1 MTEIVYIV
9 IKTFLKAATFENI
22 LKADKKVCETADA
35 EMHGKRLRNVRPIA
49 DTDVKIIE
57 R

>member
-35 EMHGKRLRNVRPIA
+35 EM
-49 DTDVKIIE
+49 
-57 R
+57 

>member
-9 IKTFLKAATFENI
+9 IKTFLKAATFEDI

-35 EMHGKRLRNVRPIA
+35 EMQKKDFAMFGLIA
-49 DTDVKIIE
+49 DTAVKIFE